1 MPELK
6 TRIEEFLLERRN
18 KGKILGTPPDQIA
31 ASLTAVPAPEGD
43 VHMDVPL

>member
-31 ASLTAVPAPEGD
+31 ASITAMPAPEGD
-43 VHMDVPL
+43 VDMGASL